1 VSRLPLRTRVMAWF
15 SLVSLVV
22 AGVLALATW
31 HLSTGYMLDQRE
43 RSAIRQAKG
52 NARLVAQVLSRG
64 SSGLDEL
71 LTGLVAEVESAVLL
85 VDEGDLISGGNA
97 VDPTH
102 LPTAFLDMV
111 RSGRPAHQRT
121 MLNGTPVQAVGL
133 PLPDQSATYVEVSP
147 MREMDRTF
155 RFLSWLLIGG
165 TLVSGLAGALL
176 GRWAATHSLRPLR
189 QVTDAAAEA
198 ARGDLSVRL
207 PETGDPDL
215 VPLAA
220 AFNDTAERLQQRVAR
235 DSRFAGD
242 VSHELRS
249 PLTTMLNAMSVL
261 QRRSAELP
269 AGTRQAVEL
278 LATDLRRF
286 RRMVDDLLEISRGD
300 QDQDRSTFELVD
312 LAGLV
317 QATDP
322 TLPPSVLD
330 IEARPWVLADR
341 RRLERVLANLLDNA
355 ARHGK
360 GLVRLGVL
368 TRDTQARIE
377 VDDAGRGVPAEAR
390 EHIFER
396 FARGSPAD
404 REATDSGAGLGLALV
419 TQHVRRHNGHAW
431 VEPRP
436 GGGARFVVELPE
448 VTDAEPLPHPPR

>member
-1 VSRLPLRTRVMAWF
+1 MAWF

-52 NARLVAQVLSRG
+52 NARLVTQVLERG
-64 SSGLDEL
+64 SAGLDEL

-85 VDEGDLISGGNA
+85 VDQGDLIVGGNS
-97 VDPTH
+97 VDPTR

-111 RSGRPAHQRT
+111 RNGRPAHQRT
-121 MLNGTPVQAVGL
+121 VLNGIPVQAVGL
-133 PLPDQSATYVEVSP
+133 PLPAKAATYVEVSP

-165 TLVSGLAGALL
+165 TLVSGLAGAVL

-207 PETGDPDL
+207 PATGDPDL
-215 VPLAA
+215 IPLAA

-235 DSRFAGD
+235 DTRFAGD

-261 QRRSAELP
+261 HRRSAELP

-278 LATDLRRF
+278 LNTDLRRF

-300 QDQDRSTFELVD
+300 QDQDYSTFELVD

-317 QATDP
+317 QATGP
-322 TLPPSVLD
+322 TLPESVLD

-341 RRLERVLANLLDNA
+341 RRLERVVANLLDNA
-355 ARHGK
+355 GRHGG

-368 TRDTQARIE
+368 TREDRARIE
-377 VDDAGRGVPAEAR
+377 VDDAGPGVPEEAR

-396 FARGSPAD
+396 FARGSPAR

-419 TQHVRRHNGHAW
+419 TQHVRRHHGHAW
-431 VEPRP
+431 VEARP

-448 VTDAEPLPHPPR
+448 VTD